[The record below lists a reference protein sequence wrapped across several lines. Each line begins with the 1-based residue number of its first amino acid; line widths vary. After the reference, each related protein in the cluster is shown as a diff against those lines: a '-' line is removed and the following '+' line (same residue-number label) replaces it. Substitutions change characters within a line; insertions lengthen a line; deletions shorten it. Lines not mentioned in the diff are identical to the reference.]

1 MTMRQ
6 ITTIGIVAATAL
18 LVSAC
23 GGSTGTFANKARPPE
38 PITITGQV
46 NNSRVLISP
55 RTFGAGPINLV
66 VTNAATQ
73 SVSLAVRDA
82 SGRPVANLQS
92 INPQTPGVVKLD
104 IAPGEYAVIASQAG
118 IKPAEL
124 HVGSERPS
132 PGNGLLQP

>member
-23 GGSTGTFANKARPPE
+23 GGSSGTFVNKPPSPQ

-46 NNSRVLISP
+46 SNSRVLISP
-55 RTFGAGPINLV
+55 TTFGAGPINLV
-66 VTNAATQ
+66 VTNAASR

-82 SGRPVANLQS
+82 SGRSVANLQS
-92 INPQTPGVVKLD
+92 INPQTPGDVKLD
-104 IAPGEYAVIASQAG
+104 IAPGDYAVIASQAG

-124 HVGSERPS
+124 HVGHERPS
-132 PGNGLLQP
+132 STNGLLQP